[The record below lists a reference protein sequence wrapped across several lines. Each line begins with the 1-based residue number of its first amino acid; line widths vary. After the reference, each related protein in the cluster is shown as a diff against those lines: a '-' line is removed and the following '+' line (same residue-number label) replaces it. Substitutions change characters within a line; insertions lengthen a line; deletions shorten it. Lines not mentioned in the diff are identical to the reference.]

1 MSEADSRTRR
11 RGVRASRH
19 KLTRALTAAGLKTQ
33 AALAERIADLEGLD
47 SAPRDIVS
55 RVFREQPVDPT
66 TLERIA
72 RALRTDAYLLYLNS
86 DETNDGPVTRP
97 VAATAQ
103 EPPAAIV
110 GPPPS
115 VQPGVPPASAPAART
130 PVVLSWRSMAVLIVL
145 CIALASLIGVGAWY
159 LWPRGAQD
167 EPTAGLAPLKPRF
180 GRFKVAITQFAGDEN
195 GELAVLVR
203 ERLSGTVG
211 VSSAA
216 LSVIAGGEDR
226 AEVAQRFR
234 VDALIDGEI
243 VQVGQMIGVRAFAY
257 VDARG
262 RREQI
267 WAESFPVSSLARK
280 MPGAADNITAAVHRL
295 FGMAR
300 DDARRSPHFPK
311 ASVQD
316 EYLRGRW
323 FMDQAPSELNLRRA
337 SGNFSAA
344 LRHDPNY
351 AAAHAGLCEVI
362 LDAVWIDSEQ
372 RQLADAER
380 SCVRAAQLAP
390 EAPEVIRAQASFLNS
405 SGRAEEAMHLLL
417 RARQSEPDDMEIV
430 LALANAEF
438 DLYRRTGERQWADAS
453 LKHAREA
460 TQLTPTFW
468 KPYMWQ
474 GVYESGAGTLDGA
487 IQAFETAARLDS
499 ANEYVTTNLGTMYFC
514 RGDFE
519 AARDLYL
526 KAREMAPASYAGTEF
541 LGLVYYY
548 LKDFAES
555 ARLRQAALDMARA
568 GGNAEIHQI
577 WGALADSYRHA
588 GQSRNAIDAY
598 VQALDIVERD
608 FLMGNGTTGD
618 KAARAYYYLMLSS
631 LDPQRPRAAVLASLE
646 RDLDE
651 AYETSTEPTALLRVT
666 QAWLIAQNMEKARRA
681 LAKAVQRCPC
691 YSSYP
696 DVEVLA
702 RN

>member
-47 SAPRDIVS
+47 AAPRDIVS

-72 RALRTDAYLLYLNS
+72 RALQIDAYQLYLNA
-86 DETNDGPVTRP
+86 DETGDSPATRPGALTTPDPLVGNGVSSEGTEPVPAPPEKAPVTL
-97 VAATAQ
+97 A
-103 EPPAAIV
+103 
-110 GPPPS
+110 
-115 VQPGVPPASAPAART
+115 
-130 PVVLSWRSMAVLIVL
+130 WRSMAVLIVF
-145 CIALASLIGVGAWY
+145 CIVLASIIGIGAWY
-159 LWPRGAQD
+159 LWPPPVPQGEAV
-167 EPTAGLAPLKPRF
+167 APSTPLHPRF
-180 GRFKVAITQFAGDEN
+180 GRFKVAITQFAGDDS

-203 ERLSGTVG
+203 ERLDSTLG
-211 VSSAA
+211 VPSAA
-216 LSVIAGGEDR
+216 LSAIAGGEDR
-226 AEVAQRFR
+226 AEVAKRFR
-234 VDALIDGEI
+234 VDALIDGEV
-243 VQVGQMIGVRAFAY
+243 VQVGQMVGVRAFAY

-267 WAESFPVSSLARK
+267 WAESFAVSSRARK
-280 MPGAADNITAAVHRL
+280 LPGAADNITAAVHRL
-295 FGMAR
+295 FGLPAGEAR
-300 DDARRSPHFPK
+300 NPPHFALAP
-311 ASVQD
+311 VQD
-316 EYLRGRW
+316 EYLRARW

-344 LRHDPNY
+344 LRHDANY

-372 RQLADAER
+372 RQLADAEQA
-380 SCVRAAQLAP
+380 CVRAAQLAP
-390 EAPEVIRAQASFLNS
+390 EAPEVIRAQASFLNR
-405 SGRAEEAMHLLL
+405 SGRAEEAMDLLL
-417 RARQSEPDDMEIV
+417 RAQQREPDDMEIV
-430 LALANAEF
+430 LALANVQF
-438 DLYRRTGERQWADAS
+438 DLYRRTGEQQWADAS

-460 TQLTPTFW
+460 TQLTTEFW
-468 KPYMWQ
+468 KPYMWL

-487 IQAFETAARLDS
+487 IDAFQTAHRLDAS
-499 ANEYVTTNLGTMYFC
+499 NEYVATNLGTMYFC

-526 KAREMAPASYAGTEF
+526 KARDMAPASYAGTEF

-555 ARLRQAALDMARA
+555 ARLRQTALDMARA

-588 GQSRNAIDAY
+588 GQRQKAIDAY

-618 KAARAYYYLMLSS
+618 KAARAYYYLMVSS
-631 LDPQRPRAAVLASLE
+631 LDPQRPLEAVATSLR

-651 AYETSTEPTALLRVT
+651 AYEASTEPTALLRVA
-666 QAWLIAQNMEKARRA
+666 QAWLLEKNMAKARRA
-681 LAKAVQRCPC
+681 LAKAIERCPC

>member
-33 AALAERIADLEGLD
+33 AALAERIADIEGLD

-55 RVFREQPVDPT
+55 RVFREQPVDLT

-72 RALRTDAYLLYLNS
+72 RALQTEAYQLYLNA
-86 DETNDGPVTRP
+86 DEASDGPVTRP
-97 VAATAQ
+97 VAGTAQ
-103 EPPAAIV
+103 EPAATSGNASQSAAPAD
-110 GPPPS
+110 PPS
-115 VQPGVPPASAPAART
+115 PAPAART
-130 PVVLSWRSMAVLIVL
+130 PVVLSWRSMVMLIVL
-145 CIALASLIGVGAWY
+145 CIALASLIGAGAWY
-159 LWPRGAQD
+159 LWPPGTQD
-167 EPTAGLAPLKPRF
+167 EPVAELPPLKPRF
-180 GRFKVAITQFAGDEN
+180 GRFKVAVTHFTGDES

-203 ERLSGTVG
+203 ERLDRALG
-211 VSSAA
+211 VPSAA
-216 LSVIAGGEDR
+216 LSVIASGEDR
-226 AEVAQRFR
+226 AEVARRFR

-243 VQVGQMIGVRAFAY
+243 VQVGQLVGVRAFAY

-280 MPGAADNITAAVHRL
+280 MPGAADNITAAVHQL
-295 FGMAR
+295 FGMAKGEDR
-300 DDARRSPHFPK
+300 APPHFPK

-351 AAAHAGLCEVI
+351 AVAHAALCEVI

-380 SCVRAAQLAP
+380 SCTRAAELAP
-390 EAPEVIRAQASFLNS
+390 EAPEVLRAQASFLNS
-405 SGRAEEAMHLLL
+405 SGRAEEAMNLLL
-417 RARQSEPDDMEIV
+417 RAQQSEPDDMEIT
-430 LALANAEF
+430 LALANVQF

-460 TQLTPTFW
+460 TQLTPEFW
-468 KPYMWQ
+468 KPYMWR

-487 IQAFETAARLDS
+487 IEALQTAYRLDS
-499 ANEYVTTNLGTMYFC
+499 SNEYVTTNLGTMYFC
-514 RGDFE
+514 RGDFS

-555 ARLRQAALDMARA
+555 ARLRQTALDMARA

-588 GQSRNAIDAY
+588 GQRRKAIDAY

-646 RDLDE
+646 RDLEE
-651 AYETSTEPTALLRVT
+651 AYEASSEPTALLRVT
-666 QAWLIAQNMEKARRA
+666 QAWLIEQNMDKARRA
-681 LAKAVQRCPC
+681 LAKAVERCPC